1 MYRLENHVR
10 DYGWGAMTAIAEL
23 TGRDPSGRPEAELWI
38 GAHPGSPSVVVHPPA
53 RQGRRLD
60 ELIAEAAEHHLG
72 SYAASRFGR
81 LPFLTKVLAAAAP
94 LSLQVHPTE
103 EQARAGYAR
112 ERTVG
117 LHPADPGSNYKDEHH
132 KPEMLLALTDFVAL
146 CGFRQPREAAEDF
159 HWLARSAN
167 MSMQAADEAGA
178 LATRLEA
185 GDLTGVF
192 ADLLG
197 GPAREVTGGVQQLVA
212 AAPAAVAEAAAAA
225 SSLAE
230 VPDLAGHYPGDP
242 GVVISLL
249 LNLVRLAPGQAI
261 ALPAGNVHA
270 YLRGVG
276 VEVMAAS
283 DNVLRG
289 GLTPKHVDVAELLK
303 TVDFRPLP
311 IPYVEPEPAAGGT
324 VVFRPGF
331 AEFQLQRL
339 DLDPGQAAP
348 IEQHG
353 PAIILCTEGA
363 AEVHATGASEVLVQ
377 GESLFLPA
385 EWSASAGEITATAV
399 PADHSKTGLADGM
412 AKAEGTTLFAVTL
425 PPH

>member
-1 MYRLENHVR
+1 MYRLENQVR
-10 DYGWGAMTAIAEL
+10 HYGWGAMTAIAEL
-23 TGRDPSGRPEAELWI
+23 TGRKPSGLPEAELWI
-38 GAHPGSPSVVVHPPA
+38 GAHPGAPSVIADPPA
-53 RQGRRLD
+53 QQGRRFD
-60 ELIAEAAEHHLG
+60 EVIAEAAEQHLG
-72 SYAASRFGR
+72 AYAAFRFGR

-103 EQARAGYAR
+103 DQARAGYAR
-112 ERTVG
+112 ERALG
-117 LHPADPGSNYKDEHH
+117 LDSADPGSNYKDEHH
-132 KPEMLLALTDFVAL
+132 KPEMILALTDFVAL
-146 CGFRQPREAAEDF
+146 CGFREPREAAEDF
-159 HWLARSAN
+159 RWLARSAKITT
-167 MSMQAADEAGA
+167 QAADEAEAIAAG
-178 LATRLEA
+178 LEA
-185 GDLTGVF
+185 GDLAGVF
-192 ADLLG
+192 AHLLG
-197 GPAREVTGGVQQLVA
+197 GPAREISRGVRQLVD
-212 AAPAAVAEAAAAA
+212 AAPAVIAGATATGQ
-225 SSLAE
+225 SLAE

-289 GLTPKHVDVAELLK
+289 GLTPKRVDVAELLK

-311 IPYVEPEPAAGGT
+311 IPFVEPELAAGGT

-339 DLDPGQAAP
+339 DLDLGQAAP
-348 IEQHG
+348 IEQRG
-353 PAIILCTEGA
+353 PAIILCIEGVA
-363 AEVHATGASEVLVQ
+363 DVSVMGTSEVLVQ
-377 GESLFLPA
+377 GESIFLPA
-385 EWSASAGEITATAV
+385 ELSASAGQVTAT
-399 PADHSKTGLADGM
+399 PIHADHSKTGLAEGKP
-412 AKAEGTTLFAVTL
+412 KAVLFAVTL